1 MVGIIGLICAV
12 ALPNLFK
19 SRNTAQRNT
28 CIANLKQIDSAMQQW
43 AVSNSKA
50 ATDTYSLLDGS
61 LEIYLKTSR
70 LPECPGGGFYTAG
83 SNVSISLS
91 YSLANAGHTL

>member
-1 MVGIIGLICAV
+1 MVGIIGMICAL

-28 CIANLKQIDSAMQQW
+28 CIGNLKQIDSAMQQW
-43 AVSNSKA
+43 AVTSSKS

-61 LEIYLKTSR
+61 LDGYIKTSR

-83 SNVSISLS
+83 SNVSVSPS
-91 YSLANAGHTL
+91 CSLASIGHTL